1 MVVSV
6 KGVNAMAKSAHDNQ
20 ILELKDTI
28 SQLNTTITNLNKL
41 IEDLSKRNRSLEA
54 ELDLMKKKL
63 FGSSSE
69 RKSVDIEGQLS
80 LFDFEEEQP
89 ITLIEPEFIE
99 VKSYKKPRK
108 AKSNYDEQFANI
120 KSRDVIVNT
129 LSPED
134 LLCPTCKT
142 EMVPI
147 GTETIRTEVILHR
160 AWLERVNYIATTYE
174 CPKCKET
181 EEPQFIKD
189 NGFPALIPGS
199 YASASLVTNT
209 MYEKFVNSKPLYRQE
224 KDFESFGVT
233 ITRGAMAYW
242 IIYCANNYLKPMTD
256 YFKRQL
262 LKRMYLMADETPIQV
277 LNEPGRR
284 AQSKS
289 YIWLIRS
296 GDDGLPAIITFNYTP
311 TRAGVNAEKFL
322 QDAPDGFYL
331 MVDGYQGYNKVKN
344 AKRCCC
350 YAHIRR
356 YFIEAIPKGH
366 EEDYTNPA
374 VQGVLYCNKLFE
386 YERSYREKCL
396 SYKQIYKRRLK
407 DEKPVI
413 EAFLAW
419 ANNQRPVAGDRL
431 DRAIKYLKNCQPYMM
446 TYLEDGH
453 CSLSNNIS
461 ENSVRPITLGRKN
474 YLFSDSQEGA
484 HANMMVYTIIETAKA
499 HGLNPY
505 WYIMH
510 LLESRPSADMT
521 DDELEKLAPWNESV
535 KETCDNL
542 ARANEE

>member
-1 MVVSV
+1 
-6 KGVNAMAKSAHDNQ
+6 MAKSVHDNQ

-28 SQLNTTITNLNKL
+28 SQLNTTISNLNKL
-41 IEDLSKRNRSLEA
+41 IEDLTEKNNKLEA

-69 RKSVDIEGQLS
+69 RKSFDIEGQLS
-80 LFDFEEEQP
+80 FFDLEEEKAVIP
-89 ITLIEPEFIE
+89 IEPEFIE
-99 VKSYKKPRK
+99 IKSYKKPRK
-108 AKSNYDEQFANI
+108 SKVNYDEQFANI
-120 KSRDVIVNT
+120 KSRNVMVNT
-129 LSPED
+129 LTPED
-134 LLCPTCKT
+134 LICPLCGN

-147 GTETIRTEVILHR
+147 GTETIRTEIILHK

-174 CPKCKET
+174 CPECKQT

-189 NGFPALIPGS
+189 NGVPALIPNS
-199 YASASLVTNT
+199 YASASLVTNV
-209 MYEKFVNSKPLYRQE
+209 MYEKFANSKPLYRQE
-224 KDFESFGVT
+224 KDFENFGVT

-256 YFKRQL
+256 YFKRLL
-262 LKRMYLMADETPIQV
+262 LKRMYLMADETTIQV
-277 LNEPGRR
+277 LKEPERR

-296 GDDGLPAIITFNYTP
+296 GNDGLPAIITFNYTP
-311 TRAGVNAEKFL
+311 TRAGANAEKFL
-322 QDAPDGFYL
+322 QNAPDGFYL
-331 MVDGYQGYNKVKN
+331 MVDGYQGYNKVTN

-356 YFIEAIPKGH
+356 YFVEAIPKGH
-366 EEDYTNPA
+366 DGDYHNPA
-374 VQGVLYCNKLFE
+374 VQGVLYCDKLFE
-386 YERSYREKCL
+386 YERLYKEKSL

-419 ANNQRPVAGDRL
+419 ANNQKTIQGDRL
-431 DRAIKYLKNCQPYMM
+431 DRALKYLKNCQPYMM
-446 TYLEDGH
+446 TYLEDGR

-461 ENSVRPITLGRKN
+461 ENSVRPVTLGRKN

-505 WYIMH
+505 WYIMY
-510 LLESRPSADMT
+510 LLESRCNADMT
-521 DDELEKLAPWNESV
+521 DEELEQFAPWNENV
-535 KETCDNL
+535 KDACENL
-542 ARANEE
+542 ARFNDV